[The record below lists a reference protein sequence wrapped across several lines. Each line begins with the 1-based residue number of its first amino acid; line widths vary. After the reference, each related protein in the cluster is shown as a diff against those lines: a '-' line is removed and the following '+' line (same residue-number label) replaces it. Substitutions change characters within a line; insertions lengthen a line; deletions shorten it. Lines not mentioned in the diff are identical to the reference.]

1 MIGYLLSLLGF
12 MPRLSLPINL
22 APAPLSRHGR
32 VSGIRAAKRL
42 AQKRRN
48 RRRARHA

>member
-12 MPRLSLPINL
+12 MPRLSLPTHL
-22 APAPLSRHGR
+22 APAPLIRHGR
-32 VSGIRAAKRL
+32 VSGIRVAKRL

>member
-12 MPRLSLPINL
+12 MPRLSLPIHL
-22 APAPLSRHGR
+22 APVPLIRHSR
-32 VSGIRAAKRL
+32 VSGVRAAKRL
-42 AQKRRN
+42 AKKRRN

>member
-12 MPRLSLPINL
+12 MSCLSLPIHL
-22 APAPLSRHGR
+22 APAPLIRHGR
-32 VSGIRAAKRL
+32 VSGVRAAKRL

-48 RRRARHA
+48 RRRACHA